1 MQQDGGV
8 STPETLSAED
18 AVARAV
24 ALAAAGRRRVLGIAG
39 APGAGKSTLARR
51 VVAAVTEQL
60 GPGVAVQVPMD
71 GFHLANSALDALGRH
86 DRKGAIDTFDAAG
99 YVALVRRLAEDPT
112 ASERSGSADTAK
124 TSADTAGTSAATIWA
139 PDFDRRV
146 DEPVAGSIAVPPETV
161 LVVSEGNYLLD
172 PGDPWR
178 ELPGLFAETWA
189 CVVDDE
195 TRLARL
201 VDRHVRHGRDHE
213 AARAWAV
220 EVDGVNAA
228 RVTADLHRASV
239 LVRTERTTEG
249 TPAPPPAPPT
259 DRSTT

>member
-8 STPETLSAED
+8 STPEPLSAD
-18 AVARAV
+18 QAVARAV
-24 ALAAAGRRRVLGIAG
+24 ALAAAGGRSVLGIAG

-51 VVAAVTEQL
+51 VVTAVTAQL

-71 GFHLANSALDALGRH
+71 GFHLANAALDALGRH

-99 YVALVRRLAEDPT
+99 YVALVRRLVGGPDAEG
-112 ASERSGSADTAK
+112 AE
-124 TSADTAGTSAATIWA
+124 TIWA

-172 PGDPWR
+172 QSSPWR
-178 ELPGLFAETWA
+178 ELPGLFTETWA
-189 CVVDDE
+189 CVVDDDV
-195 TRLARL
+195 RVDRL
-201 VDRHVRHGRDHE
+201 VGRHMRHGRDHGS
-213 AARAWAV
+213 ARAWAV

-239 LVRTERTTEG
+239 LVRT
-249 TPAPPPAPPT
+249 
-259 DRSTT
+259 